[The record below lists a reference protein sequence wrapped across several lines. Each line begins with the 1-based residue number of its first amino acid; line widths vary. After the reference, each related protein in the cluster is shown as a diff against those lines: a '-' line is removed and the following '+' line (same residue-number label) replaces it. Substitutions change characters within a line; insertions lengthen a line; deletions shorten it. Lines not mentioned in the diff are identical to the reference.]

1 MVRWRKKGEKVM
13 KKSLLLWGALVI
25 VALCFVGCCYYNTT
39 NNHHCAKCCKH
50 TPCCAQ
56 SGKTC
61 PDSQNAAD
69 ADNEVET
76 VTVEAVELIPDNQPA
91 AQQNTAV
98 PQKTAAPAAK
108 TPAAGK

>member
-1 MVRWRKKGEKVM
+1 M

-39 NNHHCAKCCKH
+39 SNHHCAKCCKH

-61 PDSQNAAD
+61 PDSKNAAD
-69 ADNEVET
+69 TGDDSEVET
-76 VTVEAVELIPDNQPA
+76 VTVMV
-91 AQQNTAV
+91 TA
-98 PQKTAAPAAK
+98 PQAK
-108 TPAAGK
+108 PVRTFWDDVTWFFSGLFA

>member
-1 MVRWRKKGEKVM
+1 M

-39 NNHHCAKCCKH
+39 SNHHCAKCCKH

-61 PDSQNAAD
+61 PDSKNAAD
-69 ADNEVET
+69 TGDDSEVET
-76 VTVEAVELIPDNQPA
+76 VTVEAVELIPAGQPA
-91 AQQNTAV
+91 GQQNAPATTPATA
-98 PQKTAAPAAK
+98 PQKTKAPAAPA
-108 TPAAGK
+108 PANSK